1 MTKADREI
9 RDLKKRI
16 EVWLERVNEHNQ
28 ERKDLKAEK
37 KQLLKELNELE
48 KKYGND

>member
-16 EVWLERVNEHNQ
+16 EDWLRRVNDHNV
-28 ERKDLKAEK
+28 ERTALKIEK
-37 KQLLKELNELE
+37 RKLLKELNELE
-48 KKYGND
+48 KKYGDS

>member
-1 MTKADREI
+1 MSKREEI
-9 RDLKKRI
+9 SSLAKRI
-16 EVWLERVNEHNQ
+16 EIWLERVNEHNQ